1 VQGDRDVAVVLS
13 GGGMNGV
20 LMELGFLLRLRLSPL
35 WPRVGWIYG
44 TSAGALAGTMAALDR
59 LDDLERFLIELR
71 VEDTFRPHRLW
82 QLPLLG
88 LHDYRLPETVA
99 RAFGEPEL
107 IGAALASAP
116 IELVVLTTDLT
127 DGNDGADG
135 YEVATSSRTAPPA
148 ELAQAIFASSAISA
162 LVLPLRVGERI
173 STDGSWVR
181 NYPLGYAY
189 AQPAA
194 KLIAAFRYL
203 PRYPQMT
210 AAGLASLRRRLER
223 FGRVPPIRAFVAEL
237 REAEERAE
245 RGEPAHLGD
254 MIVRL
259 ARVAVMRNT
268 LLEERTADEKD
279 QAIRELAALRRD
291 VLALAGD
298 RAAEVDARFAAA
310 RFPFGANRIVPRV
323 TVHGSSEGIS
333 LDPGWRSQKPWTEAD
348 KRRLI
353 ARGYELTDDALAAN
367 ATLIEPSGASS

>member
-1 VQGDRDVAVVLS
+1 
-13 GGGMNGV
+13 MNGV
-20 LMELGFLLRLRLSPL
+20 LMELGFLLRLRMSPL

-44 TSAGALAGTMAALDR
+44 TSAGALAGTLAALDR
-59 LDDLERFLIELR
+59 LGDMERFLLGLR

-99 RAFGEPEL
+99 RDLGDPVEIAEEL
-107 IGAALASAP
+107 AGAP
-116 IELVVLTTDLT
+116 IELVVLTTDLS
-127 DGNDGADG
+127 DDNDGDDG
-135 YEVATSSRTAPPA
+135 YEVAYSSRTTPPE
-148 ELAQAIFASSAISA
+148 ELGQAIFASSAISA
-162 LVLPLRVGERI
+162 LVLPLRVGARI
-173 STDGSWVR
+173 ATDGSWVR

-194 KLIAAFRYL
+194 KLIVSFRYL
-203 PRYPQMT
+203 PRYPRLT
-210 AAGLASLRRRLER
+210 GTGLAALRRRLER
-223 FGRVPPIRAFVAEL
+223 VGRVPPVRALVAEL

-279 QAIRELAALRRD
+279 EAIRELASLRRD
-291 VLALAGD
+291 VLELAGD
-298 RAAEVDARFAAA
+298 SGRAEAIDARFAAA
-310 RFPFGANRIVPRV
+310 RFPFGADRIVPRI
-323 TVHGSSEGIS
+323 TVRGTSAGIS
-333 LDPGWRSQKPWTEAD
+333 LDPGWRSQKPWTEED

-353 ARGYELTDDALAAN
+353 VRGYGLTDDALVAN
-367 ATLIEPSGASS
+367 STLIVPSGASS